1 MSSKNSTISS
11 QHSMSALKSYQSN
24 ISPQKALTF
33 RKKGDQNTNTS
44 KLIKTTSLK
53 VPEMYSN
60 PESPRPRFCEPLKK
74 LETNIS
80 SPALQRKLS
89 NKSTK
94 R

>member
-1 MSSKNSTISS
+1 M
-11 QHSMSALKSYQSN
+11 
-24 ISPQKALTF
+24 TF
-33 RKKGDQNTNTS
+33 RKKGDQNINTS
-44 KLIKTTSLK
+44 KLAKTTSLK

-94 R
+94 REDLLTSHNSCLSALKISLDFLNSG